1 MKYKWQLS
9 ELGYHHPIFNDPKN
23 NWIVSDVYD
32 NIYEGKIDYS
42 QGLCP
47 NAEYVV
53 PRMLNTVISPIE
65 NERIQKYAVGLG
77 ETVKHFLN

>member
-32 NIYEGKIDYS
+32 HIYERKIDYS
-42 QGLCP
+42 QGLPKRGIYCSK
-47 NAEYVV
+47 NA
-53 PRMLNTVISPIE
+53 
-65 NERIQKYAVGLG
+65 KYS
-77 ETVKHFLN
+77 N